1 MNRTNKSAFTFW
13 WATTK
18 VKILFKFFL
27 FNEAYMFD
35 IVRLLGSKNGV
46 DLIQISNFFSV
57 LLLAV
62 FI

>member
-13 WATTK
+13 WAATK

-46 DLIQISNFFSV
+46 DLI
-57 LLLAV
+57 
-62 FI
+62 

>member
-27 FNEAYMFD
+27 FDAADTFD
-35 IVRLLGSKNGV
+35 IVRLLDSKNVV
-46 DLIQISNFFSV
+46 DLI
-57 LLLAV
+57 
-62 FI
+62 